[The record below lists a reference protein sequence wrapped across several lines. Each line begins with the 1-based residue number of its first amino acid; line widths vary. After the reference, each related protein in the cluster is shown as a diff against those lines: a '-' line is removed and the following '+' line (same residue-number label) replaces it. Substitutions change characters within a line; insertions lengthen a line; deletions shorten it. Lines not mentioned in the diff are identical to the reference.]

1 MSTSLY
7 SLRVYRARKLTQ
19 LRRPTENP
27 EANGSIVSLDCSTV
41 EAKYKD
47 DIFDTES
54 SDQARMCVFPPS
66 LSPSLPIILSNESD
80 TEVAHRLSVLEK
92 HDSTWASCSPP
103 SSPTSKDTSD
113 YVPSFDALKHQVD
126 LASHTVVS
134 RHVEESDRRLRE
146 ELLAKR
152 TPKPISIVA
161 VTDVGDGSGA
171 RVAQKSPSAAKVNR
185 RQSLTILPV
194 VLESCSDLEDG
205 LEGNEVTEKDITD
218 DLFFQPT

>member
-1 MSTSLY
+1 M
-7 SLRVYRARKLTQ
+7 
-19 LRRPTENP
+19 
-27 EANGSIVSLDCSTV
+27 
-41 EAKYKD
+41 
-47 DIFDTES
+47 
-54 SDQARMCVFPPS
+54 
-66 LSPSLPIILSNESD
+66 
-80 TEVAHRLSVLEK
+80 
-92 HDSTWASCSPP
+92 
-103 SSPTSKDTSD
+103 
-113 YVPSFDALKHQVD
+113 
-126 LASHTVVS
+126 S